1 MNKQYEIESA
11 KLELL
16 INRKNEIDPDFYNGI
31 YDRYKDKGSTTQSRF
46 QDCLVRSGA

>member
-16 INRKNEIDPDFYNGI
+16 INRKNGIDPDFYNGI
-31 YDRYKDKGSTTQSRF
+31 RY
-46 QDCLVRSGA
+46 